1 MAVGWGSV
9 SVSTALTL
17 TGSYAT
23 IQQSAADMV
32 VQLAANEQAMVTFDF
47 DPQGSP
53 TEFCRA
59 VVLASPDDGTHYDTP
74 ESPYAALALT
84 HTDDPS
90 IGTVVVAGVEQFKMQ
105 GTLFDTDGTAGGTD
119 TTSTL
124 TAHVRIATLS

>member
-1 MAVGWGSV
+1 MAIGWETV

-17 TGSYAT
+17 TGSYQN
-23 IQQSAADMV
+23 IQQSASDMV
-32 VQLAANEQAMVTFDF
+32 LQLAANQQAMVTFDF

-74 ESPYAALALT
+74 DSPYASIALT
-84 HTDDPS
+84 HNDDPS
-90 IGTVVVAGVEQFKMQ
+90 IGTVIIAGVEQFKMA
-105 GTLFDTDGTAGGTD
+105 GALFDTDGTAGGTD